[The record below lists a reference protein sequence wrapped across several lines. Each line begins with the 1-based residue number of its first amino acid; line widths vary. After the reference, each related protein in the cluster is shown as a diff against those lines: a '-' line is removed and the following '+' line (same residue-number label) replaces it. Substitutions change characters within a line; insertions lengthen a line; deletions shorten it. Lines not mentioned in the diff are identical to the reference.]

1 MMGDMLRPRG
11 PLACVVGGRPNYM
24 KMAPLVRAFGAR
36 PGLRSVVLVHTGQHY
51 DVAMNER
58 LFADLDMPASDLL
71 AKAFRRANCAPSAA
85 GISRNARSSRQGTHC
100 AY

>member
-1 MMGDMLRPRG
+1 
-11 PLACVVGGRPNYM
+11 M

-58 LFADLDMPASDLL
+58 LFADLDMPASDSIFGRTL
-71 AKAFRRANCAPSAA
+71 AA
-85 GISRNARSSRQGTHC
+85 GLEMPVFELRSIHSKSVPRGKQSDHRVQLETRALAAH
-100 AY
+100 AANIDN